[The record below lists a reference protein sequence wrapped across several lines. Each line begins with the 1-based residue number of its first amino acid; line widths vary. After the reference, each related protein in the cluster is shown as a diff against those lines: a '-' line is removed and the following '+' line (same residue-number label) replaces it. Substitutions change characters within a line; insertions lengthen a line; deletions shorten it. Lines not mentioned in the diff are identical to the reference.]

1 MGERAALVPAPAE
14 AYVPPIIPAPALAQE
29 QWTQARFSRWMGG
42 VALQGATAG
51 VELPTSQPEST
62 SGVDSLHESVR
73 RIKLGE
79 HSSADIAM
87 VRLNAHK
94 ALSEEL
100 YKSGH
105 ITEITAEFE
114 PDGSLRQHSQDY
126 DSVYRNSLEQ
136 PSTPLMQ
143 TINTIFARNWHR
155 QEDLARSG
163 MLKTHW
169 MITFALAPETAED
182 VIENNFFYTTLALS
196 AQGHTMVQDHDGS
209 WIMETK
215 TAFAAGMPPL
225 EEDPTRTEQE
235 RLKQLTQA
243 MAHRHDIRAIKALLQ
258 EWGVEG
264 AEHMTIADILD
275 TPICIP
281 KTRMPNGITDIVAAY
296 DQKVGGNA
304 FFGSFEEGSRDYQE
318 HERVCRTREQHLEK
332 TVDSIVAELIE
343 KSDPTANMN
352 HTNELLSGIVFGK
365 ALAQA
370 VKDNTIDIRNFN
382 VEARHN
388 IVQARQAWASGN
400 IHDFL
405 AHAGA
410 AAANAYS
417 LVCNVKTE
425 GVNDSVMQALAKAL
439 GVPVE
444 ELKDPNDPK
453 NWEKHRGKCR
463 REECENHQK
472 ETWVGPCDVC
482 DDCQEKFNFG
492 KLKE

>member
-1 MGERAALVPAPAE
+1 
-14 AYVPPIIPAPALAQE
+14 
-29 QWTQARFSRWMGG
+29 
-42 VALQGATAG
+42 
-51 VELPTSQPEST
+51 
-62 SGVDSLHESVR
+62 
-73 RIKLGE
+73 
-79 HSSADIAM
+79 
-87 VRLNAHK
+87 
-94 ALSEEL
+94 
-100 YKSGH
+100 
-105 ITEITAEFE
+105 
-114 PDGSLRQHSQDY
+114 
-126 DSVYRNSLEQ
+126 
-136 PSTPLMQ
+136 
-143 TINTIFARNWHR
+143 
-155 QEDLARSG
+155 
-163 MLKTHW
+163 
-169 MITFALAPETAED
+169 
-182 VIENNFFYTTLALS
+182 
-196 AQGHTMVQDHDGS
+196 
-209 WIMETK
+209 
-215 TAFAAGMPPL
+215 
-225 EEDPTRTEQE
+225 
-235 RLKQLTQA
+235 
-243 MAHRHDIRAIKALLQ
+243 
-258 EWGVEG
+258 
-264 AEHMTIADILD
+264 
-275 TPICIP
+275 
-281 KTRMPNGITDIVAAY
+281 
-296 DQKVGGNA
+296 
-304 FFGSFEEGSRDYQE
+304 
-318 HERVCRTREQHLEK
+318 
-332 TVDSIVAELIE
+332 
-343 KSDPTANMN
+343 MN
-352 HTNELLSGIVFGK
+352 HPKELLSGIVFGK